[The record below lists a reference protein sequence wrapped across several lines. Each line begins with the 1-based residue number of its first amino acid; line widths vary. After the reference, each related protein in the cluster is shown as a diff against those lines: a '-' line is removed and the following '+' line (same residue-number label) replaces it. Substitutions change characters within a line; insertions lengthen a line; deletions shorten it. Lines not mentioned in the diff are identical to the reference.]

1 MSLSSFTQQTFFFLL
16 TKSRPH
22 HFNTNNDDS
31 QAKYTSTTAPT
42 NFSHFPNKL
51 VGGYLAIFGGG
62 VVPGFPTPSPR
73 SGRLEV
79 VGTRKNGRARR
90 HARGEVAHPS
100 RVSLA
105 RARSLFRPLLP
116 SACYAGYQ
124 TPDAI
129 SDQNTHF
136 PPASFQTWPV
146 KSIFPYFQTWLL
158 KSCTRFGNLSLR
170 PSEVNTDMA
179 FTNIFIIF
187 NQ

>member
-22 HFNTNNDDS
+22 HFNTNNDDY

-90 HARGEVAHPS
+90 HARGDLTP
-100 RVSLA
+100 RVSA
-105 RARSLFRPLLP
+105 SRAPVLSFAHYFQAPATQAIKLPTLFQTKTHIFHRPVFRPGL
-116 SACYAGYQ
+116 
-124 TPDAI
+124 
-129 SDQNTHF
+129 
-136 PPASFQTWPV
+136 
-146 KSIFPYFQTWLL
+146 
-158 KSCTRFGNLSLR
+158 
-170 PSEVNTDMA
+170 
-179 FTNIFIIF
+179 
-187 NQ
+187 